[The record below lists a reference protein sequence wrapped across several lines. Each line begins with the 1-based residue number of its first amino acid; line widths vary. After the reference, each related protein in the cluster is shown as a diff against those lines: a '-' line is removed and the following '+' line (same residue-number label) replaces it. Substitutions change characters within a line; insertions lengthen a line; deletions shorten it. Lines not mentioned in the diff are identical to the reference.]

1 MGRLSGKVAVVT
13 GGALGIGRAVC
24 TLFAREGAKV
34 AVADLLEEE
43 GRGVAEGITASGGEA
58 VFVRLDVG
66 VEDDVKAAFGEVRR
80 AFGPIDVLV
89 NNAGVSGARGPVHEL
104 AGADWDRVMKV
115 NVMGVFN
122 CTRHAVPQMREA
134 GGGSVINI
142 ASVLGVVGGA
152 NNTPYVASKAAVRLM
167 TKSDALTY
175 AGEGIRF
182 NTIDPGF
189 IWTPL
194 IERYVNSAPDPEAAR
209 EALERLHPMGRLGEP
224 EDVAYGALYLAGDE
238 SRFMT
243 GSDLV
248 IDGGYTAG

>member
-43 GRGVAEGITASGGEA
+43 GRGLAEGIRASGGEA

-66 VEDDVKAAFGEVRR
+66 VEDDVKAAFDEVRMT
-80 AFGPIDVLV
+80 FGPIDVLV

-104 AGADWDRVMKV
+104 TGADWDRVMKV

-194 IERYVNSAPDPEAAR
+194 IERYVNSTPDPEAAR

-248 IDGGYTAG
+248 IDGGYTAA